1 MSEDFSV
8 GVPTVNGR
16 QNSTNCGDLFKKIRK
31 NWIGKPEKCE
41 VRAKVSLAGLNL

>member
-16 QNSTNCGDLFKKIRK
+16 QNSTNCGDSFKKKKKNQKKLDREARK
-31 NWIGKPEKCE
+31 M
-41 VRAKVSLAGLNL
+41 